1 MRTSEAIDKLSPAL
15 VAALSAMPE
24 IDKTRVNPFFKSKYA
39 GLPDIMDA
47 VRPVMA
53 ENGLSVIQGGI
64 ATSDGTPGITTRLQH
79 TSGQWIESDMFATP
93 AKNDPQGIG
102 SAVTYLRR
110 YGLCAMLSITPDEDD
125 DGNSAS
131 GATKPPARAPAAT
144 RKPVAMPTA
153 KPAASKPNAITAEQR
168 KLLFATATEVGFT
181 KDGLKAFLETLGI
194 TSTKDILSS
203 ELDAVLAE
211 IKRAEELPM

>member
-1 MRTSEAIDKLSPAL
+1 MRTSETIDKLSPAL

-53 ENGLSVIQGGI
+53 QNGLSVIQGGI
-64 ATSDGTPGITTRLQH
+64 ATVNGTPGITTRLQH

-93 AKNDPQGIG
+93 TKNDPQGIG

-125 DGNSAS
+125 DGNAAS
-131 GATKPPARAPAAT
+131 GTANTAK
-144 RKPVAMPTA
+144 KPVAMPTA
-153 KPAASKPNAITAEQR
+153 KPAAKPGTITADQR
-168 KLLFATATEVGFT
+168 KLLFATATEAGFT

-194 TSTKDILSS
+194 TSTKEIKSN
-203 ELDAVLAE
+203 ELNAVLDE
-211 IKRAEELPM
+211 IKKAEELPMEG